1 MKRSIFK
8 ATALSLAIILP
19 ASSLADTGSKVAS
32 WFDNMNYATVTSPG
46 VYEGQ
51 SARFATLG
59 GISARAPITQ
69 PFNFVSVQTPKFS
82 AGCGGIDF
90 YAGGF
95 SAIDANQFIDNL
107 RAIGQNAQSLAFML
121 AIQIVSPQ
129 LSGVM
134 EDIQTWSN
142 KYLNMN
148 MDSCEAA
155 SKLVG
160 GALQYFDQEKA
171 NCITT
176 RQNDYGEDF
185 STASFACTTG
195 GSRKST
201 VGSDG
206 EVNKTDFVKGNLA
219 WYVLMQDPFFQADTE
234 FAEVVLNIIGS
245 VIIADMAGASDTPVE
260 IRIIEPAIKDVIE
273 KERFQNIYTA
283 LLYGNQATEQLRVY
297 RCIGATSDPNSCASM
312 TNSLQTINPAWTG
325 LYARVEQLLQSIITK
340 IDTDSALSLQERGL
354 IASTN
359 VPIYRFLSASTTY
372 FPRGTDI
379 SKITQEYTTLIAH
392 DILLRSL
399 DAVIQRVEQRSSTLR
414 KGMSEAT
421 RIKAFREDLEAVMRG
436 LAKLRQDNEYTTEQ
450 LISMQE
456 RIYKYEKALLPKL
469 GGEIVTAA
477 MWGKK

>member
-1 MKRSIFK
+1 MKRSLFK
-8 ATALSLAIILP
+8 ATALTLAISFP
-19 ASSLADTGSKVAS
+19 ASVLADTASKVDS
-32 WFDNMNYATVTSPG
+32 WFNNMNYHTVTAPG

-59 GISARAPITQ
+59 GLSARAPITQ
-69 PFNFVSVQTPKFS
+69 PFNFANVQTPKFS

-95 SAIDANQFIDNL
+95 SAIDADQFIDNL

-134 EDIQTWSN
+134 EDIQTWAN

-155 SKLVG
+155 SQLVG
-160 GALQYFDQEKA
+160 GALQYLDEEKA

-201 VGSDG
+201 TGSDG
-206 EVNKTDFVKGNLA
+206 EKNKTDFVKGNLA

-245 VIIADMAGASDTPVE
+245 VIISDVPGASDTPVD
-260 IRIIEPAIKDVIE
+260 IRIIEPAIKDTIE
-273 KERFQNIYTA
+273 KERFDNIYTA
-283 LLYGNQATEQLRVY
+283 LLYGNKATDQLRIY
-297 RCIGATSDPNSCASM
+297 RCNGATSDPNSCTTM
-312 TNSLQTINPAWTG
+312 TNSLQTINPSWTG
-325 LYARVEQLLQSIITK
+325 LYTKVEQLLQSIINK
-340 IDTDSALSLQERGL
+340 IQSDSALTLQERGL
-354 IASTN
+354 IGSTN

-379 SKITQEYTTLIAH
+379 AKISQEYTTLIAH

-399 DAVIQRVEQRSSTLR
+399 DAVIQKVEQRSSTLK
-414 KGMSEAT
+414 KGMAEAK
-421 RIKAFREDLEAVMRG
+421 RIKEFREELEDVMRG
-436 LAKLRQDNEYTTEQ
+436 LAKKRKDNEYTAEQ
-450 LISMQE
+450 LITMQE
-456 RIYKYEKALLPKL
+456 RIFKYEKALLPKL

-477 MWGKK
+477 MWGK

>member
-1 MKRSIFK
+1 MKRSILK

-312 TNSLQTINPAWTG
+312 TNALQTINPAWTG

-399 DAVIQRVEQRSSTLR
+399 DAVIQRVEQRSSTLK

>member
-1 MKRSIFK
+1 
-8 ATALSLAIILP
+8 
-19 ASSLADTGSKVAS
+19 
-32 WFDNMNYATVTSPG
+32 
-46 VYEGQ
+46 
-51 SARFATLG
+51 
-59 GISARAPITQ
+59 
-69 PFNFVSVQTPKFS
+69 
-82 AGCGGIDF
+82 
-90 YAGGF
+90 
-95 SAIDANQFIDNL
+95 
-107 RAIGQNAQSLAFML
+107 
-121 AIQIVSPQ
+121 
-129 LSGVM
+129 
-134 EDIQTWSN
+134 
-142 KYLNMN
+142 
-148 MDSCEAA
+148 
-155 SKLVG
+155 
-160 GALQYFDQEKA
+160 
-171 NCITT
+171 
-176 RQNDYGEDF
+176 
-185 STASFACTTG
+185 
-195 GSRKST
+195 
-201 VGSDG
+201 
-206 EVNKTDFVKGNLA
+206 
-219 WYVLMQDPFFQADTE
+219 
-234 FAEVVLNIIGS
+234 VVLNIIGS

-273 KERFQNIYTA
+273 KERFKNIYTA

-297 RCIGATSDPNSCASM
+297 RCVGATSDPNSCASM
-312 TNSLQTINPAWTG
+312 TNSLQTISPSWTG

-399 DAVIQRVEQRSSTLR
+399 DAVIQRVEQRSSTLK
-414 KGMSEAT
+414 KGMSEAA

-436 LAKLRQDNEYTTEQ
+436 LAKLRQDNEYTAEQ